1 MLKTLIDNLTR
12 EQKAELLL
20 RGIESPLISAW
31 KNDRRRPT
39 YAQAVSLAVVTGTDV
54 KDLLLEIALGD
65 ALPEDK
71 EAIKNAVN
79 E

>member
-1 MLKTLIDNLTR
+1 MLKTLINNLTR
-12 EQKAELLL
+12 QQRAELLL

-39 YAQAVSLAVVTGTDV
+39 YAQAVSLAVVTKTNT
-54 KDLLLEIALGD
+54 KDLLLEVALGD

-71 EAIKNAVN
+71 EVAKDLANI
-79 E
+79 